1 MGLIDLLLKRK
12 KETEDAGDAYD
23 PEAIAKREALQTEME
38 NKKKMYVKKDEPKP
52 EDKK

>member
-23 PEAIAKREALQTEME
+23 PEAIAKREQLQDEMA
-38 NKKKMYVKKDEPKP
+38 KKKSKYVQPPEPK
-52 EDKK
+52 EEKK